1 MRLISQPEKLR
12 AQTLVTDTTSCHCLF
27 SWNSSIEWEPLE
39 IVLRAR
45 SCRGRL
51 SAAKDSPVW
60 SHSDRAIMNARKR
73 TPLPI
78 PVAISPSKQ
87 GRSGRMGEK
96 ERAWG
101 MGRER
106 EREIRHRIDRSR
118 TSRGPQCVERRHGT
132 AVRPISRARCCF
144 CAWTDFP
151 RRKVGLSE
159 DEESPV
165 TWKTT
170 HPYTTL
176 PDTFINNWL
185 EGHLRCF
192 DLLLLLSLDFGPVQ
206 LKFRNLDLFC

>member
-106 EREIRHRIDRSR
+106 ERDQAQDQSLAHEPRPPVRWTAAWHRRQTHIAR
-118 TSRGPQCVERRHGT
+118 
-132 AVRPISRARCCF
+132 AV
-144 CAWTDFP
+144 
-151 RRKVGLSE
+151 
-159 DEESPV
+159 
-165 TWKTT
+165 
-170 HPYTTL
+170 
-176 PDTFINNWL
+176 
-185 EGHLRCF
+185 
-192 DLLLLLSLDFGPVQ
+192 LLLRMDRFSSPESWSVRGRGISGDVENNTPVHDFTWHVY
-206 LKFRNLDLFC
+206 